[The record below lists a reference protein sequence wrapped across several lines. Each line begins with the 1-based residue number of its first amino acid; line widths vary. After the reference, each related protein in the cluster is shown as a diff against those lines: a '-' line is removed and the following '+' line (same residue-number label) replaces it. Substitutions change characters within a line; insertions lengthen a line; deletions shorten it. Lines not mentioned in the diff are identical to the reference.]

1 MALTSEEA
9 ELVRSSFRIVS
20 QESGQA
26 AARFY
31 QILFELA
38 PETRSLFLNDME
50 RQGAM
55 LMSKLGLVVAEI
67 QNLEGLIPV
76 LEDLALRH
84 VAYGVKP
91 EDYQLVSTA
100 LLQMLAEVLGDD
112 FTPEMKAAWTKA
124 YDDLSETMIN
134 SAYSYR
140 KIPAI

>member
-1 MALTSEEA
+1 MTSEEA